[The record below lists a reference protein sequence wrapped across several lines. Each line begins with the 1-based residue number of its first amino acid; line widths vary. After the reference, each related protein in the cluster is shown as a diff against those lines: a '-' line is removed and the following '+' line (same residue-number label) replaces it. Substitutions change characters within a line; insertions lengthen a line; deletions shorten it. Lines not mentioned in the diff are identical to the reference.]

1 MPFLP
6 ANGIVSVGAIVATI
20 LTRPITVAEF
30 EQMPDPPGGYLELHH
45 GEVVKMAYPKHG
57 HTMDQYRLLRL
68 LEPMAGDTGVVQ
80 VEVPYRPLQEY
91 EDWRAD
97 VAYVSR
103 ERWYGT
109 PRDGYLQGAP
119 ELVIEVLSPSNTVPE
134 LREKKNLC
142 LRNGSREFWTVD
154 SDQREVDVST
164 PDGRTVTYRSG
175 QEIPIFFAPGRSLR
189 VDDIFG

>member
-1 MPFLP
+1 MVIL
-6 ANGIVSVGAIVATI
+6 SVGAIVATI
-20 LTRPITVAEF
+20 LTHPTTVAEF

-45 GEVVKMAYPKHG
+45 GEVVKMANPKHG
-57 HTMDQYRLLRL
+57 HTRDQRRLWGL
-68 LEPMAGDTGVVQ
+68 LDPLAGDTGVVDK
-80 VEVPYRPLQEY
+80 ELPYRPLPEY

-103 ERWYGT
+103 ERWDGT

-164 PDGRTVTYRSG
+164 PDGRTITYRSG
-175 QEIPIFFAPGRSLR
+175 QEIPVFFAPGKSVR
-189 VDDIFG
+189 VDEIFG